1 MLTRFRDRHHAG
13 RVLGDELARALG
25 GQDVLV
31 LGLPRGGMPV
41 ASEVAHRLNAPL
53 DVFLV
58 RKLGMPGHEE
68 LAMGAIAM
76 GGVRVVNDEV
86 VHGLGVP
93 ADVLEAVAEA
103 EALELRRREA
113 AYRGTRPLPRIEG
126 RTVVLVDDGFATGST
141 MRAAARAL
149 RRMSPARLIL
159 AAPVGAPDTVESLR
173 GEADD
178 VVCLVVPATFRA
190 VGLWYDDFDQTSD
203 DEVRSLLAAGAG
215 TGGASGGTEET
226 GAADLP

>member
-1 MLTRFRDRHHAG
+1 
-13 RVLGDELARALG
+13 
-25 GQDVLV
+25 
-31 LGLPRGGMPV
+31 
-41 ASEVAHRLNAPL
+41 
-53 DVFLV
+53 
-58 RKLGMPGHEE
+58 
-68 LAMGAIAM
+68 MGAIAM
-76 GGVRVVNDEV
+76 GGVRVVNEEV